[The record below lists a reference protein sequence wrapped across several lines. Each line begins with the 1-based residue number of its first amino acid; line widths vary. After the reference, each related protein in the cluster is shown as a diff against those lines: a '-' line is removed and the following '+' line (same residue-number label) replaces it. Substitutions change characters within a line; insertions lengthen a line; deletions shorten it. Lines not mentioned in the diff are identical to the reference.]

1 MRNKTEIIPEI
12 INEPIAAGCVGADE
26 TVGYLAGE
34 VSRLRSIVNR
44 TGAPKEPAGT
54 RFPMTEKQIS
64 DLNRRFTYHPP
75 NGSQPERYVAIREKA
90 KELAFL
96 IAMTS
101 KESREQS
108 TALTKVEEAVFWANA
123 GIARNG

>member
-1 MRNKTEIIPEI
+1 MSNPTEKLTGP
-12 INEPIAAGCVGADE
+12 AD
-26 TVGYLAGE
+26 
-34 VSRLRSIVNR
+34 
-44 TGAPKEPAGT
+44 AGT
-54 RFPMTEKQIS
+54 RFPMTEKQIA

-96 IAMTS
+96 IAQTS
-101 KESREQS
+101 HESREQS

>member
-1 MRNKTEIIPEI
+1 M
-12 INEPIAAGCVGADE
+12 
-26 TVGYLAGE
+26 
-34 VSRLRSIVNR
+34 
-44 TGAPKEPAGT
+44 GT
-54 RFPMTEKQIS
+54 RFPLTEKQIA

-96 IAMTS
+96 MSQCCA
-101 KESREQS
+101 ESRELS
-108 TALTKVEEAVFWANA
+108 SALTRLEEAVFHANA